1 MICVCPTMADTSIDA
16 HFGQEK
22 VPHRQTNPCQ
32 TGFDQYPTMIH
43 FSRYQT
49 MADLWRNG
57 TPSPNISEPNPASQ
71 CYQTTTPSGVGQ
83 HKGLWSNPGCSF
95 QMPIAATCSVLVPCW
110 WILPAHHKNVA
121 SWTDR
126 HSMRLL
132 KRLNYDT
139 TKTRI
144 FQCFEMKPASN
155 FCTRFI
161 KPLSD
166 ESSALDVQAH
176 VIPEAHEGHF
186 SFTKSCQCET
196 THRCMFPVHPNT
208 HTHQTNQNIQGTTQ
222 QRSFGM
228 VLCQRFSNH
237 ATNWTVNIDERVV
250 NCEVLVCFVP
260 SNQFIATF
268 FEPRLL
274 WQKHLTHTV
283 WIHLVHMGQRT
294 TCFHFGVSVVII
306 HAHFI
311 HATQRVSWQSSWQ
324 SIKLAC
330 LCSSCCFWTL
340 RFCPFLIWSEG
351 PRKKSRSKN
360 NKSIGSKII
369 LGYTNMF

>member
-196 THRCMFPVHPNT
+196 THRCMLPVHPNT
-208 HTHQTNQNIQGTTQ
+208 HTHTPNKSKHPRHNT
-222 QRSFGM
+222 
-228 VLCQRFSNH
+228 
-237 ATNWTVNIDERVV
+237 AT
-250 NCEVLVCFVP
+250 LVRNGFVP
-260 SNQFIATF
+260 KVFKPCNKLNCQHWWACCQLWSVGLFCSFKSVYCNFPWATTALAKTLDTYSMDTYGAYGSTHNVF
-268 FEPRLL
+268 SL
-274 WQKHLTHTV
+274 WSFCRHHT
-283 WIHLVHMGQRT
+283 
-294 TCFHFGVSVVII
+294 
-306 HAHFI
+306 
-311 HATQRVSWQSSWQ
+311 
-324 SIKLAC
+324 
-330 LCSSCCFWTL
+330 
-340 RFCPFLIWSEG
+340 CPFHSCDS
-351 PRKKSRSKN
+351 KSQLA
-360 NKSIGSKII
+360 IQLAIH
-369 LGYTNMF
+369 